1 MTIFTYSPTIPNP
14 PDDPADDV
22 SQMQTNSAS
31 IFGLIAIDHV
41 GFNLTNGGQHKQVT
55 FNAPL
60 GSDPGQPTPIS
71 TLYTKTS
78 SSSNTQ
84 DLYFQNGSA
93 VSGVNQLTGGG
104 GYVTTWAQFASY
116 GGVNPFPQSL
126 SFTGFNVSSI
136 VQTDIGTYTVS
147 FIRNYLSTFGGFFY
161 AVQITSSLNSNGFAV
176 QIQSRNTNNM
186 SFTVRSNGKPN
197 NSGDNNLT
205 INGTLV

>member
-31 IFGLIAIDHV
+31 IFGLIAVDHV

-60 GSDPGQPTPIS
+60 AADPGQPTPIS

-93 VSGVNQLTGGG
+93 VSGVNQVTGGG
-104 GYVTTWAQFASY
+104 GYVTTWAQFSSGGGPYPQTLAS
-116 GGVNPFPQSL
+116 NS
-126 SFTGFNVSSI
+126 FNVASV
-136 VQTDIGTYTVS
+136 VQTAVGTYTVN
-147 FIRNYLSTFGGFFY
+147 FIRNYVSTFGGFFY
-161 AVQITSSLNSNGFAV
+161 AMQITASLNSTGFAV
-176 QIQSRNTNNM
+176 QIQSRNTNSM
-186 SFTVRSNGKPN
+186 SFTVRSGGAAV
-197 NSGDNNLT
+197 NSGEVNVT